1 MLKRIKVLLLDKFI
15 FIAIAIT
22 IAIVCLSLF
31 KLPSNAKSINN
42 IDKVY
47 HSIAYF
53 SLAITWLISF
63 QKKKNTKMLIVFACI
78 FFGIIIEVIQSKFTN
93 YRTGDSFD
101 IIANSVGVLFALLF
115 FKLVLKKKYI
125 N

>member
-63 QKKKNTKMLIVFACI
+63 HKKKNTKMLIVFACI

-115 FKLVLKKKYI
+115 FKLVFKKKHI